1 MVTEPPIKTIGGSGY
16 LAWPGEQNVKMSALI
31 DELNAKDREIE
42 VLTQERDNA
51 LLRIEDLDNENAD
64 QMQVINQQRAL
75 IESLAAN
82 RGGVN
87 PNA

>member
-1 MVTEPPIKTIGGSGY
+1 MNKDQVVDTLEGY
-16 LAWPGEQNVKMSALI
+16 FRYTLRLDLDI
-31 DELNAKDREIE
+31 DIPAAADDIVAMADRELE

-51 LLRIEDLDNENAD
+51 LLRIEELEQEREGWSWSA
-64 QMQVINQQRAL
+64 V
-75 IESLAAN
+75 

>member
-1 MVTEPPIKTIGGSGY
+1 MVTRYDQPWVLRVELDDAIAVTH
-16 LAWPGEQNVKMSALI
+16 VKNR
-31 DELNAKDREIE
+31 ELE

-51 LLRIEDLDNENAD
+51 LLRIEELENENAD
-64 QMQVINQQRAL
+64 QKQVINQQRAL